1 MELILKIAAAGIVGA
16 VCGIVLRRHLPEFG
30 MMAAVVTGV
39 LILGLT
45 LPLLSSVIDFLKEL
59 QELSGLAPSV
69 VAPMMKTAGI
79 AIVTRCVGALCKDA
93 GEGGIAAVVETSGT
107 IAALLVSLPLLRLV
121 LQTLLTLLH
130 TGT

>member
-1 MELILKIAAAGIVGA
+1 MKIAAAGIVGA

-30 MMAAVVTGV
+30 MVTAVVTGV

-59 QELSGLAPSV
+59 QELSGLAPSMIS
-69 VAPMMKTAGI
+69 PMMKTAGI

-93 GEGGIAAVVETSGT
+93 GEGGIAAVIETSGT